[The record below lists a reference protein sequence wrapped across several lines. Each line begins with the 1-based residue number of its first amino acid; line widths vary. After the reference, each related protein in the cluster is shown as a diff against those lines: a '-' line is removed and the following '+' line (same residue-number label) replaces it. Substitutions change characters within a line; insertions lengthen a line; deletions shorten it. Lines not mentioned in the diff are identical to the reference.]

1 MNSLRVKIL
10 AMLAIVACGAI
21 LSAAISLFS
30 LSRSDDLSSRSSVQG
45 KIALVTEL
53 ERITLG
59 LDPRVR
65 VDEADYSDGGGES
78 AIVTTTGIRRHRR
91 ANSCHVSV
99 SALADDGDET
109 QTGFGFSVGDAP
121 ADLDLSEAAGDA
133 VDRATRLLGATK
145 PRSRRTTVVLDPF
158 VTAQVLGIIGST
170 LNGESV
176 VKGRSLFRDRLGETI
191 AAPGVT
197 LIDDP
202 TDPRAFTATD
212 VDGEG
217 LAARRNVLIDS
228 GRLEMF
234 VHSGYSAR
242 RAGTVSTGNAIR
254 GGVAGL
260 PGAGCQ
266 ALQLVPGARAQ
277 EELISSIDDGVL
289 VQSVSGIHSGVN
301 TVSGDFSTGAS
312 GMSISNGAIA
322 APVREFTIATTLQRL
337 LLDIIEIGADLRW
350 LPMRAAGMSLVIGD
364 VTVSGSS

>member
-1 MNSLRVKIL
+1 
-10 AMLAIVACGAI
+10 
-21 LSAAISLFS
+21 
-30 LSRSDDLSSRSSVQG
+30 
-45 KIALVTEL
+45 
-53 ERITLG
+53 
-59 LDPRVR
+59 
-65 VDEADYSDGGGES
+65 
-78 AIVTTTGIRRHRR
+78 
-91 ANSCHVSV
+91 
-99 SALADDGDET
+99 
-109 QTGFGFSVGDAP
+109 
-121 ADLDLSEAAGDA
+121 SEAAGDA